1 MAYGMLAGVEPVYGI
16 YTGLWPVLVYVL
28 LGNMPHVSMG
38 TFAVISIMV
47 KSAVDGQ
54 VGEGEDPSPSEIE
67 VVTAVTFCVGLIQ
80 VVMGLLRLG
89 SLTNLVSDAIIS
101 SFTVGASVHVAT
113 SQLKHV
119 LGISVKSHSGAGRI
133 VKIYIDLGRNI
144 GDTNLVTLA
153 ISVAC
158 VAFIIVCSEV
168 VQKKVKNYCSF
179 PLPTQLVVMAIM
191 TTVSYYLELSSE
203 HGVRTIKDIGE
214 IPLGLPSDPPYFP
227 TSQFSLVPRVLGA
240 SLPIAV
246 VSILIYIGLGSMFA
260 EKHGYKVLIFTIVFP
275 DQSSQ
280 FIKINCIQVPPNTE
294 CIAQEV
300 SNLVGT
306 FFLCLLMSASLCRSL
321 DQVAALSWVQVGHCC
336 ADTCR
341 DT

>member
-47 KSAVDGQ
+47 KSVVDSQ
-54 VGEGEDPSPSEIE
+54 AGEGEDPSPSEIE

-246 VSILIYIGLGSMFA
+246 VSIVIGIGLGSMFA
-260 EKHGYKVLIFTIVFP
+260 DKHGYKVLIFTLVFP
-275 DQSSQ
+275 DRSSQ
-280 FIKINCIQVPPNTE
+280 FIKTRLRSRYRSI
-294 CIAQEV
+294 
-300 SNLVGT
+300 
-306 FFLCLLMSASLCRSL
+306 SA
-321 DQVAALSWVQVGHCC
+321 
-336 ADTCR
+336 
-341 DT
+341 